1 MIVTRS
7 VNFKYKDVPE
17 FTIPDLN
24 VKAGEELLVLGN
36 SGSGKTTLLNILGG
50 LLKPEKGEVFI
61 DGVSLYGL
69 KGNGLDKFRG
79 KNIGIVFQKPHILKA
94 LTVSENIA
102 LPHFFVGKSNPARIA
117 EYLKELGIYHKRNAR
132 VNTLS
137 EGEAQRVSIARAL
150 ANEPKVILADEPT
163 ASLDDVNAKA
173 VIGLLQDQARKLN
186 AALIVVTHDYR
197 VKENIANSIS
207 MEGGAP

>member
-1 MIVTRS
+1 MIVTKS
-7 VNFKYKDVPE
+7 VNFKYKNVPE
-17 FTIPDLN
+17 FIIPDLK
-24 VKAGEELLVLGN
+24 VKSGEELLVLGN

-50 LLKPEKGEVFI
+50 MLKPERGEVFI
-61 DGVSLYGL
+61 NGVSLYGL

-94 LTVSENIA
+94 LTVTENIA
-102 LPHFFVGKSNPARIA
+102 LPHFFVGKSKPGLI
-117 EYLKELGIYHKRNAR
+117 EQYLKELGIYHKRNAR

-163 ASLDDVNAKA
+163 ASLDDLNAKT

-197 VKENIANSIS
+197 VKENIANSIT
-207 MEGGAP
+207 MEGGAS